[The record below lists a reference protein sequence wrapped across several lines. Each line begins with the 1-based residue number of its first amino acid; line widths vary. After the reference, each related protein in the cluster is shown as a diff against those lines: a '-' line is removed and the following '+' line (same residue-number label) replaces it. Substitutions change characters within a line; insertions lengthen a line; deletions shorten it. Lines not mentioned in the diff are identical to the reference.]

1 MKQPVVLC
9 ILDGW
14 GISKET
20 KANSITLAHCPTWKR
35 FMRTYPK
42 AELQASEGFVGLPLG
57 QMGNSEVGHTCIGL
71 GRVLLQDLPKID
83 QALLSG
89 TFKSLPTVQKFSQN
103 LQKSG
108 GACHL
113 LGLVSPGGVHS
124 HQDHI
129 IGIAKMIL
137 EMGISVKLHAFLD
150 GRDTPPKS
158 AVEYCQNLISKL
170 GKYPIF
176 SIATLSGRYY
186 AMDRDKRW
194 DRIEK
199 SYDAITFGKAQNF
212 VDPIEAIH
220 HFYKSDISDEFI
232 PPITIGDYKGVID
245 SDGLFMANFRADRVR
260 EILKVL
266 LESNKF
272 SCALGMNEYSK
283 ELTPLIESVFDKDVV
298 NNSLGEV
305 VSSVGIKQLRVAETE
320 KYAHVTF
327 FFNGGRE
334 TVFLNEDRIMVPS
347 PNIATYDLQPEMS
360 ANAITDRVTK
370 ALQSKEY
377 GLIVV
382 NYANTDMVG
391 HTGDLNATIK
401 AVETV
406 DQCLSKLE
414 QECIRNGYALL
425 ITADH
430 GNAEQM
436 LDIMTGAPHT
446 AHTCNPVPV
455 VLVNGTGCD
464 ALKNGSL
471 CDVAPTVL
479 DLLGYQAPSE
489 ITGKTLLIK
498 SLDPIPHPI
507 SLRLNNEI

>member
-14 GISKET
+14 GISNET
-20 KANSITLAHCPTWKR
+20 KANSITLANCPTWDR
-35 FMRTYPK
+35 LMQTCQQ
-42 AELQASEGFVGLPLG
+42 AELQASESFVGLPMG

-83 QALLSG
+83 QALLNG
-89 TFKSLPTVQKFSQN
+89 TFKSLPNFQKFARN
-103 LQKSG
+103 LEKSG
-108 GACHL
+108 GDCHL

-124 HQDHI
+124 HQDQI
-129 IGIAKMIL
+129 IGIAEVLL
-137 EMGISVKLHAFLD
+137 EMGIPVKLHAFLD

-158 AVEYCQNLISKL
+158 AVEYCQNVISKL
-170 GKYPIF
+170 GKYPNF

-199 SYDAITFGKAQNF
+199 AYDAITFGKAQNF
-212 VDPIEAIH
+212 ADPIEAIH
-220 HFYKSDISDEFI
+220 YFYKADITDEFI
-232 PPITIGDYKGVID
+232 PPVTIGDYAGVKD
-245 SDGLFMANFRADRVR
+245 GDGLLMANFRADRVR

-272 SCALGMNEYSK
+272 ASALGLNEYSS
-283 ELTPLIESVFDKDVV
+283 ELAPLIDAVFDKDVV

-305 VSSVGIKQLRVAETE
+305 ISSAGIKQLRIAETE

-360 ANAITDRVTK
+360 ANAITNHVIN
-370 ALQSKEY
+370 ALQSNEY

-391 HTGDLNATIK
+391 HTGDLVATIK

-406 DQCLSKLE
+406 DGCLARLE
-414 QECIRNGYALL
+414 KECINNGYALL

-436 LDIMTGAPHT
+436 LDGKTDAPHT

-455 VLVNGTGCD
+455 VLVNGIRCS
-464 ALKNGSL
+464 ALENGSL

-479 DLLGYQAPSE
+479 DLLGYQAPTE
-489 ITGKTLLIK
+489 MTGKSLLIK
-498 SLDPIPHPI
+498 Q
-507 SLRLNNEI
+507 